1 MGPLVSLRYRT
12 LRGLLDETN
21 GRHVFAKGPLGGSW
35 IGPLLYNHREVE
47 KETSVEKSLV
57 LTIVLFEG
65 LGVGVGSVSG

>member
-1 MGPLVSLRYRT
+1 M
-12 LRGLLDETN
+12 
-21 GRHVFAKGPLGGSW
+21 
-35 IGPLLYNHREVE
+35 LYNHREVE